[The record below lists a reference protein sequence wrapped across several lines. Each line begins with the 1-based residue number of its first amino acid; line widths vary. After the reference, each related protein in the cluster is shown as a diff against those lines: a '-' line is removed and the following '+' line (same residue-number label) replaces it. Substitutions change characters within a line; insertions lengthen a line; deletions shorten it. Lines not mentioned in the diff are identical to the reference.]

1 MTNRIVARFGAV
13 AVVSQLFLFMGCGS
27 SNNPSTTTG
36 AGGTTGA
43 AGTTGS
49 TGTAGTTGSTGT
61 AGTTGTTGTA
71 GTTGSTG
78 TAGTTG
84 STGTGGTTG
93 AGGAAPGQPA
103 CGNTV
108 SSAMPIAKSGTCTSA
123 DTQLCYKTCGPAS
136 VGFKSETCSGN
147 PGIYNEGDCTFPPGD
162 YSSYAIPT
170 SIPPECPT
178 TAPEAGSAQPACT
191 IASNIVC
198 GGYSNAGTPTQTTG
212 YLDSTGAP
220 KVGYCVCAGTTTK
233 HWSCASTTAW
243 PCPAVMSGVTG
254 C

>member
-1 MTNRIVARFGAV
+1 MTNRIVARFGTV
-13 AVVSQLFLFMGCGS
+13 AVVSQLFIFMGCGS

-43 AGTTGS
+43 AGTTGAGTAGTTGAGTAGTS
-49 TGTAGTTGSTGT
+49 GAGTAGTTGS
-61 AGTTGTTGTA
+61 GTA
-71 GTTGSTG
+71 GTTGS
-78 TAGTTG
+78 A
-84 STGTGGTTG
+84 GTTG
-93 AGGAAPGQPA
+93 AGGGAPGQPA

-108 SSAMPIAKSGTCTSA
+108 STAMPIAKSGTCTSA
-123 DTQLCYKTCGPAS
+123 DTQLCYKTCGPANT
-136 VGFKSETCSGN
+136 GFKSQTCSGN
-147 PGIYNEGDCTFPPGD
+147 PGIYNEGACAFPPGD

-170 SIPPECPT
+170 TIPPECPT

-198 GGYSNAGTPTQTTG
+198 GGYSMNGTPTQTTG